1 MIRAIVFGLAVSLVA
16 GALFWLAVP
25 AAPAEKQRGGALAET
40 IALQTLPRASM
51 QDAVARIETAN
62 MWGNTKPGSDAP
74 KAIGKIVG
82 AVRTREEKYLLLQ
95 LDKQVAL
102 QLKIGDTLPD
112 AIEPFAGATIVDIQS
127 ERIVVVKNGKKF
139 SISVTN

>member
-1 MIRAIVFGLAVSLVA
+1 MIRAIVVGLAVSLVA
-16 GALFWLAVP
+16 GALFLLVP
-25 AAPAEKQRGGALAET
+25 AALPEMRRGDAAAET
-40 IALQTLPRASM
+40 IAFQTLPRASM
-51 QDAVARIETAN
+51 KDAVARIESSN
-62 MWGNTKPGSDAP
+62 FWGSAKAGGDAP
-74 KAIGKIVG
+74 KTVGKIVG

-139 SISVTN
+139 TISVIN

>member
-1 MIRAIVFGLAVSLVA
+1 MIRAIAFGLAVSLAA
-16 GALFWLAVP
+16 GVLFWLAVP
-25 AAPAEKQRGGALAET
+25 VAPTEKQRGVAASET
-40 IALQTLPRASM
+40 IAFQTLPRISM
-51 QDAVARIETAN
+51 QDAVARIEATN
-62 MWGNTKPGSDAP
+62 LWGNTKAGGEAP
-74 KAIGKIVG
+74 KAVGKIVG

-112 AIEPFAGATIVDIQS
+112 AIAPFAGATIVDIQS

-139 SISVTN
+139 TIPVTN

>member
-1 MIRAIVFGLAVSLVA
+1 M
-16 GALFWLAVP
+16 FWIAVP
-25 AAPAEKQRGGALAET
+25 ATSIEKQRGVVLSET
-40 IALQTLPRASM
+40 IAFQALPRTSM
-51 QDAVARIETAN
+51 QDAVARIEAAN
-62 MWGNTKPGSDAP
+62 LWGNTKPGGDVP
-74 KAIGKIVG
+74 KAVGKIVG
-82 AVRTREEKYLLLQ
+82 TVRTREEKYLLLQ